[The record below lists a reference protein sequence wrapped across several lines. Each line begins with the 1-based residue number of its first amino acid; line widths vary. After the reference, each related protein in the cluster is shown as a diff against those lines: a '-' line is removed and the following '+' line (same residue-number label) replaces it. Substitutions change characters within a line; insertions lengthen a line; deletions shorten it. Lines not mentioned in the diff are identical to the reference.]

1 MTRKYLT
8 YFKDHYKLISSLIW
22 ISILIIFWQNIYHN
36 SNILLND
43 INENRAVLKSLF
55 FLQGLS
61 FALPVIALKG
71 LKKSLVITILFTG
84 LTQKKKLLIQSF
96 LPH

>member
-8 YFKDHYKLISSLIW
+8 YFKTHYKLISSLIW
-22 ISILIIFWQNIYHN
+22 ISILIIFWQNIYH
-36 SNILLND
+36 SSTILLND

-61 FALPVIALKG
+61 FALPVIAIKRQFRIKEHENYLNHQV
-71 LKKSLVITILFTG
+71 LR
-84 LTQKKKLLIQSF
+84 
-96 LPH
+96 